1 MTYLAVLKGAEG
13 AVEAVSEAEQEAA
26 VGAVDEVNRRVQLHK
41 HKPKRIG
48 VFSIPT
54 PLPEGEVEGAGAEGA
69 EAGTQTTRL
78 TFPHWT
84 NTTPTSEASRRRK

>member
-26 VGAVDEVNRRVQLHK
+26 VGAVDEVNRRVQMHK

-54 PLPEGEVEGAGAEGA
+54 PLPEGEVEGAGAE
-69 EAGTQTTRL
+69 AGTQTTRL
-78 TFPHWT
+78 TIPHWT

>member
-26 VGAVDEVNRRVQLHK
+26 VGAVDGVNRRVQMQMHK

-54 PLPEGEVEGAGAEGA
+54 PLPEGAGAEGA

-78 TFPHWT
+78 TIPHWT